1 VWYWI
6 GPHWEY
12 DRLVS
17 QPKWS
22 RRAVPEALLPRR
34 TAAPPPVPRTG
45 KSREGQ
51 AGPFSAPFSAGPFS
65 FVFVGAF
72 SFSGPFSA
80 RFRRKAGRSSLSVFP
95 GERIESIRVK
105 WHAAAKAARSCK
117 SRVGAKNSRPRRLA
131 PP

>member
-1 VWYWI
+1 MWYWI
-6 GPHWEY
+6 GPHWEH

-51 AGPFSAPFSAGPFS
+51 AGPFPPKGGK
-65 FVFVGAF
+65 VLTQRL
-72 SFSGPFSA
+72 SGRA
-80 RFRRKAGRSSLSVFP
+80 
-95 GERIESIRVK
+95 
-105 WHAAAKAARSCK
+105 H
-117 SRVGAKNSRPRRLA
+117 
-131 PP
+131 